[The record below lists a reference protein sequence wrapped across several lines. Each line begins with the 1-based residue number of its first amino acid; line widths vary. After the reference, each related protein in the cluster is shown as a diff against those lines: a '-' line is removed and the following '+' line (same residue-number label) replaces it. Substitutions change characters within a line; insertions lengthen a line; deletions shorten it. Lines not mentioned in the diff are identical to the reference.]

1 MSLEFDFPVFLSPEE
16 LDELLAKGW
25 FRMRENVFT
34 THYYIRDASLLS
46 TVWLRSPLE
55 NYRFSKSQRKHLR
68 HLNARY
74 DIRFMPLSITQ
85 EHEDLYQRYLTVAQ
99 GERSE
104 SLEGVLGDIDCVVFQ
119 SKMLEVRDPEAD
131 NALIAMSVYD
141 VGSTSVQSVIGIYA
155 PEYSHESLGVYTMLL
170 EVEHAIIEGY
180 QWYYIGY
187 FTPGFSTFDYKLRL
201 KDLEFFNPDMRQW
214 FSIEQF
220 EQSLL
225 WSSQH
230 IQRLEALRK
239 YLETHHMV
247 PEIRLNVFYDTI
259 ILHDLI
265 ETYLDEPIFL
275 DMRMQKNMRMG
286 HLCYFSISRQVYCLY
301 LVDYE
306 ARQGNSR
313 HHNIEGRWPIHN
325 SLIRK
330 THFVAEATTP
340 EALMREVWGT

>member
-16 LDELLAKGW
+16 LDELLGNGW

-46 TVWLRSPLE
+46 TVWLRSPLG

-74 DIRFMPLSITQ
+74 DIRFMPLLITE

-104 SLEGVLGDIDCVVFQ
+104 SLEGVLGDIECVVFKSQ
-119 SKMLEVRDPEAD
+119 MLEVRDPQAN
-131 NALIAMSVYD
+131 NALVAMSVYD
-141 VGSTSVQSVIGIYA
+141 VGATSLQSIIGIYA
-155 PEYSHESLGVYTMLL
+155 PEYGHESLGVYTMLL
-170 EVEHAIIEGY
+170 EVEHAIVEGY

-201 KDLEFFNPDMRQW
+201 NNLQFFNPDTQQW
-214 FSIEQF
+214 FPIEQLDL
-220 EQSLL
+220 SLL
-225 WSSQH
+225 WSGQH
-230 IQRLEALRK
+230 ISRLEEFQR
-239 YLETHHMV
+239 YLEAHHMA
-247 PEIRLNVFYDTI
+247 PKIRLNVFYDTI
-259 ILHDLI
+259 ILHDLG

-286 HLCYFSISRQVYCLY
+286 HLCYFSISQQVYRLY

-313 HHNIEGRWPIHN
+313 HNNTEGRWPVHN

-330 THFVAEATTP
+330 THFVGEATTP
-340 EALMREVWGT
+340 EALMRDVWGT

>member
-16 LDELLAKGW
+16 LDELLGNGW

-74 DIRFMPLSITQ
+74 DIRFMPLLITE

-104 SLEGVLGDIDCVVFQ
+104 SLEGVLGDLDCVVFQ
-119 SKMLEVRDPEAD
+119 SRMLEARDPQAN
-131 NALIAMSVYD
+131 NALVAMSVYD
-141 VGSTSVQSVIGIYA
+141 VGATSLQSIIGIYA
-155 PEYSHESLGVYTMLL
+155 PEYGHESLGVYTMLL
-170 EVEHAIIEGY
+170 EVEHAIVEGY

-201 KDLEFFNPDMRQW
+201 NSLQFFNPDTQQW
-214 FSIEQF
+214 FPIEQLDL
-220 EQSLL
+220 SLL

-230 IQRLEALRK
+230 ISRLEEFQK
-239 YLETHHMV
+239 YLEAHHMA
-247 PEIRLNVFYDTI
+247 PKICLNVFYDTI
-259 ILHDLI
+259 ILHDLG

-275 DMRMQKNMRMG
+275 DMRMQKNMRVG
-286 HLCYFSISRQVYCLY
+286 HLCYFSISQQVYRLY

-313 HHNIEGRWPIHN
+313 HHNTEGCWPVHN

-330 THFVAEATTP
+330 THFVGEATTP
-340 EALMREVWGT
+340 AALMRDVWGT